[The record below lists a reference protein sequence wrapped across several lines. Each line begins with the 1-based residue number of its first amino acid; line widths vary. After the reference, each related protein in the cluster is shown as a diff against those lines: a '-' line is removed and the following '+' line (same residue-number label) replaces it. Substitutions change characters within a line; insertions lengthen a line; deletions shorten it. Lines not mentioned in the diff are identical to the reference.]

1 MVDWRVVSFVLFSLC
16 LYLLL
21 SSSSCGSPPLHDNV
35 REETWRYPERA
46 SESDV
51 DTIYS
56 QCGSLIPPKAGW
68 WPQQRPEGMKRVQRL
83 PLIPLGSRQQLGCL
97 AELYELK
104 TGAELGNLSPFH
116 CTRHLTTRTARIA
129 HDTPLRLRA

>member
-1 MVDWRVVSFVLFSLC
+1 MVMVDWRVVSFVLFSLC

-21 SSSSCGSPPLHDNV
+21 SSSSCGSPPLHDDV

-68 WPQQRPEGMKRVQRL
+68 WPQQRPEGRKRGQRL
-83 PLIPLGSRQQLGCL
+83 PLIPLGSREQLGCL

-116 CTRHLTTRTARIA
+116 CTWHLTTRTARMA
-129 HDTPLRLRA
+129 HDTRL